1 MDYCYIR
8 YMPGS
13 ATCRG
18 VRQIDFTVDHS
29 NWWLCC
35 VVCFV
40 SSPSNSD
47 VRLLEMY
54 ESSGPSV
61 HSVPLT
67 TRGGLALHS
76 LAESANTFRILN
88 AS

>member
-13 ATCRG
+13 A
-18 VRQIDFTVDHS
+18 QIDFTADHS
-29 NWWLCC
+29 NWWLCYAN
-35 VVCFV
+35 CFV
-40 SSPSNSD
+40 SGPSNSD
-47 VRLLEMY
+47 VRLLERC

-67 TRGGLALHS
+67 TRGGRALQS
-76 LAESANTFRILN
+76 LAVSANTFQILN